1 MSNKEAFY
9 HEIIREP
16 ISDFVGSFLSIAG
29 ITTASYMGNMLFATV
44 FPAALPFT
52 SINLINV
59 IIKNA
64 ATGIIYNTGYTISS
78 FGYCKFVGYA
88 NEECSAKLSDITD
101 LQNNLRI
108 FGAIT
113 GNSLGPKIFNKFT
126 KTSNLLT
133 RIIGKSFGKAIFGSA
148 GDTIGMLLK
157 DPKNNYDSTKITQ
170 NFYNN
175 SKPFKAFLGNVMA
188 YIGNCRADAIFGY
201 QPQYVL
207 FSGNYYLTNEA
218 STSIFKQV
226 TNVLYSRAYNW
237 LLPEETLTTKFDKI
251 ASEYN
256 KEENKSHINRKRT
269 I

>member
-29 ITTASYMGNMLFATV
+29 ITTASYMGNMLLATV

-88 NEECSAKLSDITD
+88 NEECPAKLSDITD

-113 GNSLGPKIFNKFT
+113 GNSLGPKIVNKFT

-133 RIIGKSFGKAIFGSA
+133 RIIGKSFGKAIFG
-148 GDTIGMLLK
+148 
-157 DPKNNYDSTKITQ
+157 
-170 NFYNN
+170 
-175 SKPFKAFLGNVMA
+175 
-188 YIGNCRADAIFGY
+188 Y
-201 QPQYVL
+201 QPKYVL

-218 STSIFKQV
+218 STSIFKQI

-237 LLPEETLTTKFDKI
+237 LLPEDTLTTKFDKI